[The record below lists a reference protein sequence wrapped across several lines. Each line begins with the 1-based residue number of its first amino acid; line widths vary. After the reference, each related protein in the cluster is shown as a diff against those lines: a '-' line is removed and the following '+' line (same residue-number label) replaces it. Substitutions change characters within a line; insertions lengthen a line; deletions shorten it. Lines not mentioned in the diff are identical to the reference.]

1 MRTTFLVAASVGAM
15 ILLSHGFAAKAAEIK
30 VIAAGPLTAVFKELG
45 PQFERD
51 TGHKLVTSFAPTA
64 VVKRKIDA
72 GETFDL
78 AISVTSGI
86 DDWIKEGK
94 IVAAARAAVAY
105 VGLGVGVRA
114 GAPKPDIGS
123 VEASK
128 RALLNAKSVAHSTE
142 GASAPYFK
150 GLLER
155 LGIAEEMKPKL
166 KPMATTTAGLKSV
179 ASGEVEIVI
188 FSVPTIAAAP
198 GVELVGPF
206 PSELQTYISFTAGVS
221 TAAKE
226 PEAAQALIKFLTS
239 PVAVAVIKAKGME
252 PGTPR

>member
-1 MRTTFLVAASVGAM
+1 MRTTFLAAASVGAM
-15 ILLSHGFAAKAAEIK
+15 ILLSHGFAAKAAEVKI
-30 VIAAGPLTAVFKELG
+30 IAAGPLTAAFNELG

-51 TGHKLVTSFAPTA
+51 TGHKLVTRFAGTS
-64 VVKRKIDA
+64 VVKREIDA

-78 AISVTSGI
+78 AISNTSAI

-94 IVAAARAAVAY
+94 IVAATRVAVGYA
-105 VGLGVGVRA
+105 GLGVGVRA

-128 RALLNAKSVAHSTE
+128 RALLNAKSVAHGAES
-142 GASAPYFK
+142 ASAASFK

-166 KPMATTTAGLKSV
+166 KPMGDGATYKGV
-179 ASGEVEIVI
+179 ANGEVEIVVAV
-188 FSVPTIAAAP
+188 VPGIVAAP

-221 TAAKE
+221 TGAKE

-239 PVAVAVIKAKGME
+239 PAAVAVIKAKGME

>member
-1 MRTTFLVAASVGAM
+1 MRTTFLAAARVGTT
-15 ILLSHGFAAKAAEIK
+15 ILLSHGFAAKAAEVKI
-30 VIAAGPLTAVFKELG
+30 IAGGPLTAVFKELG

-51 TGHKLVTSFAPTA
+51 TGHKLVTRFAVTS
-64 VVKRKIDA
+64 VVKREIDA
-72 GETFDL
+72 GDTFDL
-78 AISVTSGI
+78 AISSTSGI

-94 IVAAARAAVAY
+94 IVAATRAVVAY
-105 VGLGVGVRA
+105 AGLGVGVRA

-123 VEASK
+123 VEASR
-128 RALLNAKSVAHSTE
+128 RALLNAKSVAHGAES
-142 GASAPYFK
+142 ASAASFK

-166 KPMATTTAGLKSV
+166 KPVVGGAVVKSV
-179 ASGEVEIVI
+179 TSGEVEIVVAV
-188 FSVPTIAAAP
+188 VPGIVAAP

-221 TAAKE
+221 TGAKE

-239 PVAVAVIKAKGME
+239 PAAFAVIKAKGMH
-252 PGTPR
+252 PGAPQ

>member
-1 MRTTFLVAASVGAM
+1 MRTTFLAAAGIGVM
-15 ILLSHGFAAKAAEIK
+15 ILLSHGFAAKAAEVKI
-30 VIAAGPLTAVFKELG
+30 IAAGPLTAVFKELG

-51 TGHKLVTSFAPTA
+51 TGHKLVTRFAATS
-64 VVKRKIDA
+64 VVKREIDA

-78 AISVTSGI
+78 AISITSGI

-94 IVAAARAAVAY
+94 IVAATRAAVAY
-105 VGLGVGVRA
+105 AGLGVGVRT

-128 RALLNAKSVAHSTE
+128 RALLNAKSVAHGAES
-142 GASAPYFK
+142 ASAASFK
-150 GLLER
+150 SLLER

-166 KPMATTTAGLKSV
+166 KPMGPGAAYKSV
-179 ASGEVEIVI
+179 ASGEVEIIVAV
-188 FSVPTIAAAP
+188 VPGIVAAP
-198 GVELVGPF
+198 GIELVGPF

-221 TAAKE
+221 AGAKE
-226 PEAAQALIKFLTS
+226 PEAARSLIKFLTS
-239 PVAVAVIKAKGME
+239 PEAVAVIKGKGLE

>member
-1 MRTTFLVAASVGAM
+1 MRTTFLAAAGVGVM
-15 ILLSHGFAAKAAEIK
+15 ILLSQGFAAKAAEVKI
-30 VIAAGPLTAVFKELG
+30 IAAGPLTAVFKELG

-51 TGHKLVTSFAPTA
+51 TGHKLVTRFAATS
-64 VVKRKIDA
+64 VVKREIDA

-78 AISVTSGI
+78 AISITSGI

-94 IVAAARAAVAY
+94 IVAATRAAVAY
-105 VGLGVGVRA
+105 AGLGVGVRA

-128 RALLNAKSVAHSTE
+128 RALLNAKSVAHGTE
-142 GASAPYFK
+142 SASAAYFK
-150 GLLER
+150 SLLEC

-166 KPMATTTAGLKSV
+166 KPMGPGAAYESV
-179 ASGEVEIVI
+179 ASGEVEIIVAV
-188 FSVPTIAAAP
+188 VPGIVAAP

-206 PSELQTYISFTAGVS
+206 PPELQTYISFAAGVS
-221 TAAKE
+221 TGAKE
-226 PEAAQALIKFLTS
+226 SEVAQALIKFLTS
-239 PVAVAVIKAKGME
+239 PEAVDVIKAKGME